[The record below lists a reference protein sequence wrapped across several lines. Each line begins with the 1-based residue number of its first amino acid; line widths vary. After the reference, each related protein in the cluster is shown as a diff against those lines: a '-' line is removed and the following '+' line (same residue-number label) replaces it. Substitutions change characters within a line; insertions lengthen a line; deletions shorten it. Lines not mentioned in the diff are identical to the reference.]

1 MISGA
6 EFRFT
11 ECPID
16 SKKKKLKLKLVAAKL
31 KYLVKLIKVPT
42 VRPGFTT
49 VICSSM
55 IQSDHSFP
63 QLDNNFLSKFAR

>member
-16 SKKKKLKLKLVAAKL
+16 SKKKKVE
-31 KYLVKLIKVPT
+31 VKAC
-42 VRPGFTT
+42 
-49 VICSSM
+49 CSKAQILGETDQGPNSE
-55 IQSDHSFP
+55 
-63 QLDNNFLSKFAR
+63 ARLYHCNLLQYDPE